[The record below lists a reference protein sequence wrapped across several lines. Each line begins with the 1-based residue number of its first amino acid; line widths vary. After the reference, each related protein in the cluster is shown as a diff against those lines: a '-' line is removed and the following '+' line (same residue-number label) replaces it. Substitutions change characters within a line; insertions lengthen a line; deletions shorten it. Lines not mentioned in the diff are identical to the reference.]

1 MKDDAIRNL
10 EFLSC
15 VNPRSADKI
24 RREISLLVKEEKE
37 YRDKI
42 KRISMFHK
50 FFFYK
55 TSMGH
60 KSNFAISQRN
70 LPKPAPREN
79 PIEVPEDLS
88 EYFLKRIDL
97 LYGEKIITPEEN
109 FEEVAKKKLPFGI
122 SENDAMILSN
132 AKIVLLSR
140 NDGGTH
146 AKDFISLFAS
156 GSKLIDSG
164 KSRHGEKFATL
175 ANKGDVDFGI
185 VDLRRVNHPEYYKQK
200 KSLKKIGE
208 KIIVISPSESLR
220 DALRK
225 IIEILQ

>member
-15 VNPRSADKI
+15 VNPKSADKI
-24 RREISLLVKEEKE
+24 RRSISLLVKEEKE

-50 FFFYK
+50 FFFHK

-70 LPKPAPREN
+70 LSKPISGEN

-88 EYFLKRIDL
+88 EHLLQQMDL
-97 LYGEKIITPEEN
+97 LYGEEIITPEEN
-109 FEEVAKKKLPFGI
+109 FKVAKKKLPFGI

-132 AKIVLLSR
+132 INIVLLSR
-140 NDGGTH
+140 DDGETH
-146 AKDFISLFAS
+146 AKDFTNLFAP
-156 GSKLIDSG
+156 GSKLIDSS

-175 ANKGDVDFGI
+175 MKKDYVDFGI
-185 VDLRRVNHPEYYKQK
+185 VNLRRVNHPEYYKQK
-200 KSLKKIGE
+200 RLLKKIGE

-220 DALRK
+220 DGLRK
-225 IIEILQ
+225 IIKILQ

>member
-10 EFLSC
+10 EFLSHA
-15 VNPRSADKI
+15 NPKLADKI
-24 RREISLLVKEEKE
+24 YRAINLLTEEEKEKE

-50 FFFYK
+50 FFFTM

-60 KSNFAISQRN
+60 KSSFAIRQRN
-70 LPKPAPREN
+70 SSKPIPKGN
-79 PIEVPEDLS
+79 PVEVPEDLS
-88 EYFLKRIDL
+88 EHLLKRIDL

-122 SENDAMILSN
+122 LENEAMILSN
-132 AKIVLLSR
+132 VKIVLLSR

-146 AKDFISLFAS
+146 AKDFISLFAP

-200 KSLKKIGE
+200 N
-208 KIIVISPSESLR
+208 R
-220 DALRK
+220 
-225 IIEILQ
+225 

>member
-1 MKDDAIRNL
+1 MKDAIRDL
-10 EFLSC
+10 EFLSYA
-15 VNPRSADKI
+15 NPKSADKI
-24 RREISLLVKEEKE
+24 CREIDLLTKEEE
-37 YRDKI
+37 ECRDKI

-50 FFFYK
+50 FFFTM

-60 KSNFAISQRN
+60 KSSFAIRQINSSKPI
-70 LPKPAPREN
+70 PKGN
-79 PIEVPEDLS
+79 PVEVPEDLS
-88 EYFLKRIDL
+88 EHLLKRIDL
-97 LYGEKIITPEEN
+97 LYGEKIIAPEEN
-109 FEEVAKKKLPFGI
+109 FEVAKKKLPFGI

-132 AKIVLLSR
+132 INIVLLSR
-140 NDGGTH
+140 EDGATH
-146 AKDFISLFAS
+146 AKDFVNLFAP
-156 GSKLIDSG
+156 GSKLIDSS

-175 ANKGDVDFGI
+175 IKKDYVDFGI

>member
-1 MKDDAIRNL
+1 MKDAILNL
-10 EFLSC
+10 EFLFRT
-15 VNPRSADKI
+15 NPKLADEI
-24 RREISLLVKEEKE
+24 CREIDLLTKEEKE

-50 FFFYK
+50 FFFTM

-60 KSNFAISQRN
+60 KSSFAIRQRN
-70 LPKPAPREN
+70 LPKPVLEEN
-79 PIEVPEDLS
+79 PVNFPEDLS
-88 EYFLKRIDL
+88 DYLLKRIDL
-97 LYGEKIITPEEN
+97 LYGGKIEKPEEN
-109 FEEVAKKKLPFGI
+109 FEVAKKKLPFGI

-200 KSLKKIGE
+200 KIAE
-208 KIIVISPSESLR
+208 KNRRKNNSNIS
-220 DALRK
+220 K
-225 IIEILQ
+225 

>member
-1 MKDDAIRNL
+1 MKDAILNL
-10 EFLSC
+10 EFLFRT
-15 VNPRSADKI
+15 NPKLAD
-24 RREISLLVKEEKE
+24 EICQEIDLLTKEEKE

-60 KSNFAISQRN
+60 KSNFAIRQRN
-70 LPKPAPREN
+70 LPKPVLEEN
-79 PIEVPEDLS
+79 PVNFPEDLS
-88 EYFLKRIDL
+88 DYLLKRIDL
-97 LYGEKIITPEEN
+97 LYGGKIEKPEEN
-109 FEEVAKKKLPFGI
+109 FEVAKKKLPFGI
-122 SENDAMILSN
+122 LENEAMILSN
-132 AKIVLLSR
+132 VKIVLLSR

-146 AKDFISLFAS
+146 AKDFISLFAP

-200 KSLKKIGE
+200 RLLKKMGE

-225 IIEILQ
+225 IIKILQ

>member
-1 MKDDAIRNL
+1 MKDAILNL
-10 EFLSC
+10 EFLFRT
-15 VNPRSADKI
+15 NPKLADEI
-24 RREISLLVKEEKE
+24 CREIDLLTKEEKE

-50 FFFYK
+50 FFFTM

-60 KSNFAISQRN
+60 KSSFAIRQRN
-70 LPKPAPREN
+70 LPKPVLEEN
-79 PIEVPEDLS
+79 PVNFPEDLS
-88 EYFLKRIDL
+88 DYLLKRIDL
-97 LYGEKIITPEEN
+97 LYGGKIEKPEEN
-109 FEEVAKKKLPFGI
+109 FEVAKKKLPFGI
-122 SENDAMILSN
+122 LENEAMILSN
-132 AKIVLLSR
+132 VKIVLLSR
-140 NDGGTH
+140 NDGGTR
-146 AKDFISLFAS
+146 AKDFISLFAP

-200 KSLKKIGE
+200 RLLKKMGE

-225 IIEILQ
+225 IIKILQ

>member
-1 MKDDAIRNL
+1 MKDAILNL
-10 EFLSC
+10 EFLFRT
-15 VNPRSADKI
+15 NPKLADEI
-24 RREISLLVKEEKE
+24 CREIDLLTKEEKE

-50 FFFYK
+50 FFFTM

-60 KSNFAISQRN
+60 KSSFAIRQRN

-79 PIEVPEDLS
+79 PIEVPE
-88 EYFLKRIDL
+88 YFLERIDL
-97 LYGEKIITPEEN
+97 LYGEEIITPEEN

-146 AKDFISLFAS
+146 AKDFISLFAP

-200 KSLKKIGE
+200 RLLKKMGE

>member
-1 MKDDAIRNL
+1 MKDAILNL
-10 EFLSC
+10 EFLFRT
-15 VNPRSADKI
+15 NPKLADEI
-24 RREISLLVKEEKE
+24 CREIDLLTKEEKE

-50 FFFYK
+50 FFFTM
-55 TSMGH
+55 TSMSH
-60 KSNFAISQRN
+60 KSSFAIRQRN
-70 LPKPAPREN
+70 LPKPVLEEN
-79 PIEVPEDLS
+79 PVNFPEDLS
-88 EYFLKRIDL
+88 DYLLKRIDL
-97 LYGEKIITPEEN
+97 LYGGKIEKPEEN
-109 FEEVAKKKLPFGI
+109 FEVAKKKLPFGI
-122 SENDAMILSN
+122 LENEAMILSN
-132 AKIVLLSR
+132 VKIVLLSR

-146 AKDFISLFAS
+146 AKDFISLFAP

-200 KSLKKIGE
+200 RLLKKMGE

-225 IIEILQ
+225 IIKILQ

>member
-1 MKDDAIRNL
+1 MKDAILNL
-10 EFLSC
+10 EFLFRT
-15 VNPRSADKI
+15 NPKLADEI
-24 RREISLLVKEEKE
+24 CREIDLLTKEEKE

-50 FFFYK
+50 FFFHK
-55 TSMGH
+55 ASMGH

-70 LPKPAPREN
+70 LSKPVLEKKPVN
-79 PIEVPEDLS
+79 FPEDLS
-88 EYFLKRIDL
+88 DYLLKRIDL
-97 LYGEKIITPEEN
+97 LYGGKIEKPEEN
-109 FEEVAKKKLPFGI
+109 FEVAKKKLPFGI
-122 SENDAMILSN
+122 LENEAMILSN
-132 AKIVLLSR
+132 VKIVLLSR

-146 AKDFISLFAS
+146 AKDFISLFAP

-200 KSLKKIGE
+200 RLLKKMGE

-225 IIEILQ
+225 IIKILQ

>member
-1 MKDDAIRNL
+1 MKDAILNL
-10 EFLSC
+10 EFLFRT
-15 VNPRSADKI
+15 NPKLADEI
-24 RREISLLVKEEKE
+24 CREIDLLTKEEKE

-50 FFFYK
+50 FFFTM

-60 KSNFAISQRN
+60 KSSFAIRQRN
-70 LPKPAPREN
+70 LPKPVLEEN
-79 PIEVPEDLS
+79 PVNFSEDLS
-88 EYFLKRIDL
+88 DYLLKRIDL
-97 LYGEKIITPEEN
+97 LYGGKIEKPEEN
-109 FEEVAKKKLPFGI
+109 FEVAKKKLPFGI
-122 SENDAMILSN
+122 SENEAMILSN

-146 AKDFISLFAS
+146 AKDFISLFAP

-185 VDLRRVNHPEYYKQK
+185 VDLRRGNHPEYYKQK
-200 KSLKKIGE
+200 RLLKKMGE

-225 IIEILQ
+225 IIKILQ

>member
-1 MKDDAIRNL
+1 MKDAILNL
-10 EFLSC
+10 EFLFRT
-15 VNPRSADKI
+15 NPKLADEI
-24 RREISLLVKEEKE
+24 CREIDLLTKEEKE

-50 FFFYK
+50 FFFTM

-60 KSNFAISQRN
+60 KSSFAIRQRN
-70 LPKPAPREN
+70 LPKPVLEEN
-79 PIEVPEDLS
+79 PVNFSEDLS
-88 EYFLKRIDL
+88 DYLLKRIDL
-97 LYGEKIITPEEN
+97 LYGGKIEKPEEN
-109 FEEVAKKKLPFGI
+109 FEVAKKKLPFGI
-122 SENDAMILSN
+122 SENEAMILSN

-146 AKDFISLFAS
+146 AKDFISLFAP

-200 KSLKKIGE
+200 RLLKKMGE

-225 IIEILQ
+225 IIKILQ

>member
-1 MKDDAIRNL
+1 MKDAILNL
-10 EFLSC
+10 EFLFRT
-15 VNPRSADKI
+15 NPKLADEI
-24 RREISLLVKEEKE
+24 CREIDLLTKEEKE

-50 FFFYK
+50 FFFTM

-60 KSNFAISQRN
+60 KSSFAIRQRN

-88 EYFLKRIDL
+88 ERIDL
-97 LYGEKIITPEEN
+97 LYGEEIITPEEN

-146 AKDFISLFAS
+146 AKDFISLFAP

-200 KSLKKIGE
+200 RLLKKMGE